1 MTKTV
6 SYKSTIDIYKKELKT
21 RKPLTV
27 EQEREVG
34 RRIAAGDNSAVAELV
49 EANTRYAFKF
59 AHKYNFGTVP
69 FEDVV
74 EAANLGLVMAAQ
86 RFDVSY
92 GNRFLTFANRW
103 MFKFIMEML
112 TQEKNSTNT
121 CDVDGNYLK
130 YNSLDACFKADEDG
144 CLYDVMEDENSK
156 NLEDVVCQSLD
167 FEAVMNCRHVLTDRE
182 YEIIIRNYGLLNDE
196 PETLESI
203 GKSFNISRE
212 SVRQTKEHALK
223 KIRKCL
229 FYTQA
234 A

>member
-1 MTKTV
+1 MTKKV
-6 SYKSTIDIYKKELKT
+6 SYKSTIDIYKNELKT

-27 EQEREVG
+27 EQEREIG
-34 RRIAAGDNSAVAELV
+34 RRIAAGDKSAVTELI

-92 GNRFLTFANRW
+92 GNRFLTFANGW

-144 CLYDVMEDENSK
+144 CLYDVLEDENSK
-156 NLEDVVCQSLD
+156 NLEEIVCQSLD
-167 FEAVMNCRHVLTDRE
+167 FDVIMKYRHILTDRE
-182 YEIIIRNYGLLNDE
+182 YEVIVRYFGLLNHE
-196 PETLESI
+196 PETMESI
-203 GKSFNISRE
+203 GKSFNVSRE
-212 SVRQTKEHALK
+212 AVRQAKEQALK
-223 KIRKCL
+223 KIRKQVT
-229 FYTQA
+229 YTQA